1 MIIAA
6 LAAAIALM
14 GAADAPA
21 AAAGAA
27 APAGPSITVRDI
39 SAAASKTAATS
50 NPDQMV
56 CLKTEQTGSRFP
68 KTECRTR
75 AEWRQLTQ
83 DSKDLLDDVTTKH
96 QGATP
101 LGG

>member
-6 LAAAIALM
+6 LSAAAFMA
-14 GAADAPA
+14 AADAPA
-21 AAAGAA
+21 AAQPPSVTAQSAAAAGAA
-27 APAGPSITVRDI
+27 
-39 SAAASKTAATS
+39 KLATS

-56 CLKTEQTGSRFP
+56 CVKTEQTGSRFP

-75 AEWRQLTQ
+75 AQWRQLTQ

-96 QGATP
+96 QMASP
-101 LGG
+101 LNAG